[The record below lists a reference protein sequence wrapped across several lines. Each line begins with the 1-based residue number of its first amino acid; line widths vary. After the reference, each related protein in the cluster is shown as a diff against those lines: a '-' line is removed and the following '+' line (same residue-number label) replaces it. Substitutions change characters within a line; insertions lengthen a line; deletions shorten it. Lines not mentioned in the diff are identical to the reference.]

1 MDAGCAVRCSTIRS
15 TNTMAKWRQIIRA
28 ATILPGCVFGFSA
41 DSSRYN
47 NSSRRIDTKP
57 FATASSSLSFFGN
70 GRIAAPATT
79 TGSND
84 VRSRGLAAYSTQKR
98 RVGGAGSSSDSDDD
112 GGEAMLV
119 RSLGGVPA
127 SRHLVAAER
136 THDGDDYD
144 YDDREI
150 APCCGRRRFMW
161 SVTLTS
167 LVVGANDINSIP
179 ELALAVETETVGEY
193 TIWKTGRAPIVPGQ
207 KPRDKDDVKGT
218 RKDPNFLRSVADCK
232 GKCENT
238 PGSDG
243 LARTKEECLTT
254 CQDICC
260 TTYEQ
265 CTFAIVPR

>member
-1 MDAGCAVRCSTIRS
+1 
-15 TNTMAKWRQIIRA
+15 MAKQGRIVRA
-28 ATILPGCVFGFSA
+28 VWIFCAIPPDCGFGFST
-41 DSSRYN
+41 DSPRYN
-47 NSSRRIDTKP
+47 NYSRRIDTKP
-57 FATASSSLSFFGN
+57 
-70 GRIAAPATT
+70 AP
-79 TGSND
+79 
-84 VRSRGLAAYSTQKR
+84 V
-98 RVGGAGSSSDSDDD
+98 
-112 GGEAMLV
+112 M
-119 RSLGGVPA
+119 PA
-127 SRHLVAAER
+127 SHHLHHLVAAER
-136 THDGDDYD
+136 THDGDYE

-150 APCCGRRRFMW
+150 APCIGRRGFMCCV
-161 SVTLTS
+161 SLSS
-167 LVVGANDINSIP
+167 LVVGAIINSIP
-179 ELALAVETETVGEY
+179 EPALAVETD

-232 GKCENT
+232 GKCENS

>member
-1 MDAGCAVRCSTIRS
+1 
-15 TNTMAKWRQIIRA
+15 MAKWKIIRA
-28 ATILPGCVFGFSA
+28 AIQCAILPGCVFGFSA
-41 DSSRYN
+41 DSSRCN

-57 FATASSSLSFFGN
+57 
-70 GRIAAPATT
+70 AP
-79 TGSND
+79 
-84 VRSRGLAAYSTQKR
+84 V
-98 RVGGAGSSSDSDDD
+98 
-112 GGEAMLV
+112 M
-119 RSLGGVPA
+119 PA
-127 SRHLVAAER
+127 SRHLVAAAR

-150 APCCGRRRFMW
+150 APCSGRRRFMW

-167 LVVGANDINSIP
+167 LVVGANVVNSFP

>member
-1 MDAGCAVRCSTIRS
+1 
-15 TNTMAKWRQIIRA
+15 MAKHGRIIRA
-28 ATILPGCVFGFSA
+28 AILWAYCAIPPDCIFALSA
-41 DSSRYN
+41 DYSSRCNTY
-47 NSSRRIDTKP
+47 SRRIDTKP
-57 FATASSSLSFFGN
+57 
-70 GRIAAPATT
+70 AP
-79 TGSND
+79 
-84 VRSRGLAAYSTQKR
+84 VI
-98 RVGGAGSSSDSDDD
+98 
-112 GGEAMLV
+112 
-119 RSLGGVPA
+119 PA
-127 SRHLVAAER
+127 SHHLHHLVAAER
-136 THDGDDYD
+136 IRNGEYD
-144 YDDREI
+144 YDDCEI
-150 APCCGRRRFMW
+150 APYIGRRRFMW
-161 SVTLTS
+161 SVALTS
-167 LVVGANDINSIP
+167 LVAGANVINSIP
-179 ELALAVETETVGEY
+179 EPALAVETD